1 MMFPPVEKLRV
12 LYDADTIRARVREL
26 AGQIDA
32 LYGNEPLVVV
42 CVLKGAFL
50 FFSDLVRELSISPE
64 LDFVRLASYGNG
76 TESSCSVA
84 FTKDIEV
91 SIEGKHV
98 LIVEDIIDSGSS
110 MHFLLRQLEAGGA
123 RSLRVAVFIDKRE
136 RREFP
141 VRADFVG
148 FALTSGFIVGYGLD
162 YAEHYRA
169 LPAIYCIP
177 DGNS

>member
-84 FTKDIEV
+84 FTKDIEL

-98 LIVEDIIDSGSS
+98 LIVEDIIDSGRS
-110 MHFLLRQLEAGGA
+110 MH
-123 RSLRVAVFIDKRE
+123 VAVLIDKRE

>member
-84 FTKDIEV
+84 FTKDIEL

-98 LIVEDIIDSGSS
+98 LIVEDIIDSGRS
-110 MHFLLRQLEAGGA
+110 MHFLGSGSSRRAAPEACA
-123 RSLRVAVFIDKRE
+123 SPFSS
-136 RREFP
+136 
-141 VRADFVG
+141 
-148 FALTSGFIVGYGLD
+148 TS
-162 YAEHYRA
+162 ANA
-169 LPAIYCIP
+169 
-177 DGNS
+177 GNSPFAPTLSDLR